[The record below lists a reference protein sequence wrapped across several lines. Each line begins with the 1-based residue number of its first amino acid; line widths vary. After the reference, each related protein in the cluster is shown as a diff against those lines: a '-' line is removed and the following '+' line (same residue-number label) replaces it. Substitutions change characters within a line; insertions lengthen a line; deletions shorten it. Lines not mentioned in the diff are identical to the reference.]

1 MGGKVAMELALTY
14 PERVANLVVV
24 DIAPV
29 PYDSTLMHTVY
40 NVTAALL
47 RPACKADW
55 SVV

>member
-1 MGGKVAMELALTY
+1 MELALTY

>member
-1 MGGKVAMELALTY
+1 MELALTY

-40 NVTAALL
+40 NVTLCCALHA
-47 RPACKADW
+47 RPTGR
-55 SVV
+55 